1 MGSFMACLCLGGIVT
16 GREGEGV
23 AQGLKAALADQWGR
37 AQGQTP
43 VLAFLAGLGTDIL
56 TLGRIDEPRNI
67 VLQLIYLG
75 LAALTLI
82 ASIAEKSSWVN
93 TGSTVK
99 RFLARGIVRYGRFI
113 FHFATGALLSAFTFF
128 YFKSS
133 SGVAS
138 FVFLV
143 LLAAGLVLNELPT
156 FKRIGAVFRAVLFQL
171 SLVSF
176 LTYILPMVAGELHL
190 GLFVLGI
197 VVSTVLA
204 FGIGL
209 GLQGLGVEENRINR
223 SFRRPALG
231 VTTAFVLFY
240 ALQWIPPI
248 PLSVQSMRAG
258 HNVQRVGASYTIM
271 VDEDVDGW
279 GEPTITKVDGER
291 LYVFARIFAPRNFK
305 EQVFL
310 RWERLDA
317 SEGWVQTDRI
327 VLPIRGGRALGFRGY
342 TYKENYQS
350 GRWRVFVETEDGREI
365 GRQSFSIQKVN
376 GQGELRAREKV
387 VE

>member
-1 MGSFMACLCLGGIVT
+1 M
-16 GREGEGV
+16 
-23 AQGLKAALADQWGR
+23 
-37 AQGQTP
+37 
-43 VLAFLAGLGTDIL
+43 
-56 TLGRIDEPRNI
+56 
-67 VLQLIYLG
+67 
-75 LAALTLI
+75 
-82 ASIAEKSSWVN
+82 
-93 TGSTVK
+93 
-99 RFLARGIVRYGRFI
+99 
-113 FHFATGALLSAFTFF
+113 
-128 YFKSS
+128 
-133 SGVAS
+133 
-138 FVFLV
+138 
-143 LLAAGLVLNELPT
+143 
-156 FKRIGAVFRAVLFQL
+156 
-171 SLVSF
+171 
-176 LTYILPMVAGELHL
+176 TYILPMVAGELHL
-190 GLFVLGI
+190 GLFALGI
-197 VVSTVLA
+197 VVSTLLV

-231 VTTAFVLFY
+231 VTTVFVLFY

-258 HNVQRVGASYTIM
+258 HDVQRVGASYTIM
-271 VDEDVDGW
+271 VDEGPDGW

-305 EQVFL
+305 ERVFL

-327 VLPIRGGRALGFRGY
+327 VLPVRGGRALGFRGY

-350 GRWRVFVETEDGREI
+350 GRWRVFVETKDGREI
-365 GRQSFSIQKVN
+365 GRQSFSIQKVS